1 MPLIKYLKKDILIKA
16 ALILS
21 LSLCS
26 SVSLA
31 KDKVTVLLDWFVNPD
46 HAALIVAKQKGYFAA
61 ENLEVDFIEPADPSM
76 PPKLVAAGKGD
87 LAVDYQP
94 QLQMSVDAGLPI
106 KRIATLVSSPLNTLT
121 VLKSSD
127 IHSIADL
134 KGKTIGY
141 SVSGVEQSI
150 LSAMLATEGLTLKDV
165 KMINVNF
172 SLAPALITGK
182 VDAVIGG
189 YRNFEL
195 NTLALEGTPGR
206 AFYVEEHGV
215 PAYDELILISKVDK
229 ANDPRFGRFV
239 TALEK
244 ATLYTKNHP
253 DEAWQ
258 IFQAYKPGDLDNEL
272 NRRAWKD
279 TIPLLTTHPRAL
291 DERRYQ
297 HMARFLKRSGV
308 IKTIRPVSTYAVELD
323 D

>member
-1 MPLIKYLKKDILIKA
+1 MKNYILKA
-16 ALILS
+16 ALITV

-26 SVSLA
+26 TVTFA

-46 HAALIVAKQKGYFAA
+46 HAALIVAKQKGFFAA
-61 ENLEVDFIEPADPSM
+61 ENLDVEFIEPADPSM

-106 KRIATLVSSPLNTLT
+106 KRIATLIDSPLNTLT
-121 VLKSSD
+121 VLKKSK
-127 IHSIADL
+127 IKTIADL

-141 SVSGVEQSI
+141 SVSGIEQS
-150 LSAMLATEGLTLKDV
+150 LLAAMLATEGLTLKDV

-195 NTLALEGTPGR
+195 NTLALEGRPGR
-206 AFYVEEHGV
+206 AFYVEKHGV
-215 PAYDELILISKVDK
+215 PSYDELVLISAANKV
-229 ANDPRFGRFV
+229 NDPRFKRFV

-244 ATLYTKNHP
+244 ATIYTKKHP
-253 DEAWQ
+253 KQAWHA
-258 IFQAYKPGDLDNEL
+258 FQSYKPNDLDNAL
-272 NRRAWKD
+272 NRRAWND
-279 TIPLLTTHPRAL
+279 TVPLLATHPRSL
-291 DERRYQ
+291 NKGKYQ
-297 HMARFLKRSGV
+297 RMAQFLQRNGI
-308 IKTIRPVSTYAVELD
+308 IKTVKPVSTYAVQLAK
-323 D
+323 

>member
-1 MPLIKYLKKDILIKA
+1 MKNHLIKV
-16 ALILS
+16 ALILT

-26 SVSLA
+26 TVSFA

-46 HAALIVAKQKGYFAA
+46 HAALIIAKQKGFFAA
-61 ENLEVDFIEPADPSM
+61 ENLEVKFIEPADPSL
-76 PPKLVAAGKGD
+76 PPKLVAAGKAD

-127 IHSIADL
+127 IHNIADL

-215 PAYDELILISKVDK
+215 PAYDELILISKADK
-229 ANDPRFGRFV
+229 VNDPRFGRFV

-244 ATLYTKNHP
+244 ATTYIKRHP

-272 NRRAWKD
+272 NRLAWRD
-279 TIPLLTTHPRAL
+279 TVPLLASQPREL
-291 DERRYQ
+291 NKRKYQ
-297 HMARFLKRSGV
+297 RMAEFLKRHGI
-308 IKTIRPVSTYAVELD
+308 IKTIQPVSAYAVQLNK
-323 D
+323 

>member
-1 MPLIKYLKKDILIKA
+1 MKTSMKDYIVKM
-16 ALILS
+16 ALVITLS
-21 LSLCS
+21 FCS
-26 SVSLA
+26 TMTFA

-46 HAALIVAKQKGYFAA
+46 HAALIVAKQKGFFAA
-61 ENLEVDFIEPADPSM
+61 ENLEVEFIEPADPSL
-76 PPKLVAAGKGD
+76 PPKLIAAGKGD

-121 VLKSSD
+121 VLKSSN
-127 IHSIADL
+127 IKSIADL

-165 KMINVNF
+165 KLVNVNF
-172 SLAPALITGK
+172 SLAPALITGR

-195 NTLALEGTPGR
+195 NTLALEGAPGR

-215 PAYDELILISKVDK
+215 PSYDELILISKADRV
-229 ANDPRFGRFV
+229 NDPRFARFV

-244 ATLYTKNHP
+244 ATIYTKNHP
-253 DEAWQ
+253 NEAWEV
-258 IFQAYKPGDLDNEL
+258 FQAYKPGDLDNEL

-279 TIPLLTTHPRAL
+279 TIPLLASQPRVL
-291 DERRYQ
+291 NKRKYQ
-297 HMARFLKRSGV
+297 RMAQFLKRHGI
-308 IKTIRPVSTYAVELD
+308 IKTIKPVSTYAVQLNK
-323 D
+323 